1 MSQLCLNQG
10 KGIPV
15 LRQDHCGLSEDSQM
29 QLWLELSGQER
40 EVRDELGDV
49 GKARL
54 CRAFLTDHGE
64 EIRVGSNRDGKSV
77 EGFMQG
83 DDERSPAAWRMDCRE
98 DRVEAE
104 TS

>member
-1 MSQLCLNQG
+1 ML
-10 KGIPV
+10 
-15 LRQDHCGLSEDSQM
+15 
-29 QLWLELSGQER
+29 LWLELSGQER

-49 GKARL
+49 G
-54 CRAFLTDHGE
+54 RAFLTDHGE

-98 DRVEAE
+98 DRVEGE

>member
-1 MSQLCLNQG
+1 ML
-10 KGIPV
+10 
-15 LRQDHCGLSEDSQM
+15 
-29 QLWLELSGQER
+29 LWLELSGQER
-40 EVRDELGDV
+40 EVRDELGDA

-64 EIRVGSNRDGKSV
+64 EIRVGSNRDGESV

-98 DRVEAE
+98 DRVEGE
-104 TS
+104 TT